1 MTRFLKQ
8 ELENRLLSMGG
19 AEFQELCDSMLYHIY
34 RNKIIVYNRVGHQLG
49 KSKTIA
55 GTPDTFFLLGKDCV
69 VFTEATTKADEI
81 YSKLASDIASCL
93 DKTKI
98 DVGDLKIQRIVLC
111 YNNRIDV
118 DLELRL
124 QSSVNNEI
132 TKDTVIISKLS
143 QRKIE
148 QLSN

>member
-55 GTPDTFFLLGKDCV
+55 GTPDTFFLLGKV
-69 VFTEATTKADEI
+69 WQV
-81 YSKLASDIASCL
+81 
-93 DKTKI
+93 
-98 DVGDLKIQRIVLC
+98 
-111 YNNRIDV
+111 
-118 DLELRL
+118 
-124 QSSVNNEI
+124 
-132 TKDTVIISKLS
+132 
-143 QRKIE
+143 
-148 QLSN
+148 